1 MYVNTVKLISYLFV
15 GSVTRS
21 DERSF
26 HASLFEEEW
35 RKRTSVNFDIDDVD
49 QQVVSCTYHQILS
62 QQAPTGHTDVDIGL
76 EYLKTLELKL
86 YNVIA

>member
-1 MYVNTVKLISYLFV
+1 MRQLIYTVELISYPFV

-35 RKRTSVNFDIDDVD
+35 RKRTSVNFDVDDVD
-49 QQVVSCTYHQILS
+49 QQVVSCFYHQIHNLH
-62 QQAPTGHTDVDIGL
+62 APTGHSFFNIVL
-76 EYLKTLELKL
+76 E
-86 YNVIA
+86 NVIA

>member
-1 MYVNTVKLISYLFV
+1 MHRLSYTVEMISYPFV

-35 RKRTSVNFDIDDVD
+35 RKRTSVNFDVDDVD
-49 QQVVSCTYHQILS
+49 QQVVSCFFSYKPFIL
-62 QQAPTGHTDVDIGL
+62 
-76 EYLKTLELKL
+76 L
-86 YNVIA
+86 YRNDTMGSETQ